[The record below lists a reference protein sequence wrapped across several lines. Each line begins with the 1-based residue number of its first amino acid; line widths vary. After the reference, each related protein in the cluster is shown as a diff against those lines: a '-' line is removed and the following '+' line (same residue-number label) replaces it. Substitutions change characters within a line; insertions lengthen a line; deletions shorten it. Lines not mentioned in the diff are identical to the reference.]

1 MNKLLNSM
9 GIVVTRD
16 IKRRIREGK
25 IIPKSKSSGT
35 TLVKSGKL
43 ADSITHLVSGDRLIV
58 GTNLKYAKILHEGGI
73 IKPVTAKYLAIPL
86 TPEAAV
92 RRPRDW
98 QGTFI
103 QKGVIFRTMDNGET
117 EALYAL
123 KRQVAIP
130 ARPYMTITD
139 DTWDRM
145 RSLIIDFIAKQ
156 IKRGI

>member
-35 TLVKSGKL
+35 TLVKSGTL
-43 ADSITHLVSGDRLIV
+43 ADSITHLVSGDQLIV

-73 IKPVTAKYLAIPL
+73 IKPVSARYLAIPL
-86 TPEAAV
+86 TPEAATK
-92 RRPRDW
+92 RPREYKD
-98 QGTFI
+98 TFI
-103 QKGVIFRTMDNGET
+103 LKNVIFRTLDNGEN
-117 EALYAL
+117 EALYLL
-123 KRQVAIP
+123 KKQVTIP

-156 IKRGI
+156 IKRGK